1 MLCQNCGKNE
11 ATTHIKRVVN
21 GEATENH
28 LCHSCAENLGFD
40 DFFDD
45 FSLNLPGIFS
55 SFFGDSMF
63 ALGESRLE
71 RCEKCGSRFDD
82 IVKTGYVGCADCYE
96 KFYSKLLPSIQRI
109 HGKAKHAGKVPKK
122 TNIKAEPKQKTKEE
136 LIAEIGS
143 AFLMNHLGIETPKTF
158 NNSAAY
164 IKSWLTV
171 LRNDNKF
178 IVSASGKAE
187 KAMKYILGNCEESVV
202 TA

>member
-1 MLCQNCGKNE
+1 MLCQNCKKNE

-71 RCEKCGSRFDD
+71 RCEKCGSCFDD
-82 IVKTGYVGCADCYE
+82 IIKSGKVGCADCYE

-109 HGKAKHAGKVPKK
+109 HGKANHGGKIPVRHE
-122 TNIKAEPKQKTKEE
+122 A
-136 LIAEIGS
+136 
-143 AFLMNHLGIETPKTF
+143 
-158 NNSAAY
+158 
-164 IKSWLTV
+164 V
-171 LRNDNKF
+171 C
-178 IVSASGKAE
+178 AE
-187 KAMKYILGNCEESVV
+187 KAVPKEKSAEEKIAELNSQMQKAIEEQNFEQAAVLRDEIKKLKGEN
-202 TA
+202 